1 MKRKKKENQSKKIKK
16 ATTPI
21 LIKKLTNRRKSMQHQ
36 ILLPFLILIILT
48 GSIIAFMNYRLS
60 TNAMVDQLADN
71 VVNEVGNLND
81 TLDLFLINTE
91 DVLDRRSEERRV
103 GKECRYRRSRD
114 Q

>member
-21 LIKKLTNRRKSMQHQ
+21 LIKNLTNRRKSMQHQ

-60 TNAMVDQLADN
+60 TYAMVHHLSYN
-71 VVNEVGNLND
+71 VVNEDGNLND
-81 TLDLFLINTE
+81 TYDLFLVNNE
-91 DVLDRRSEERRV
+91 DLLDSF
-103 GKECRYRRSRD
+103 Y
-114 Q
+114 